1 MTFRRKVRMTYGHRV
16 CSPTYLRPIYKVLE
30 PHVYNAPIYVDLEK
44 EENRSTLKQALGA
57 QEKSTARTPILT

>member
-1 MTFRRKVRMTYGHRV
+1 M
-16 CSPTYLRPIYKVLE
+16 CSPTYPRPMYKVLE
-30 PHVYNAPIYVDLEK
+30 AHVYNAPIYVDLEK